1 MGARQTSKAAE
12 SHALG
17 LVFRGQ
23 VGFGGARRI

>member
-1 MGARQTSKAAE
+1 MGAKWASKAAE

-23 VGFGGARRI
+23 VGFGGAKEI